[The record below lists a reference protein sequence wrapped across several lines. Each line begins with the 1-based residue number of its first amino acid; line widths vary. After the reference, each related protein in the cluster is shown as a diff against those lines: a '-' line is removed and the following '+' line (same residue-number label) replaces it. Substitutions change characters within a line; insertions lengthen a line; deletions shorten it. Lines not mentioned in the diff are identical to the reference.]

1 MSVLKFKDPITNEW
15 REISTIIGPQGEPG
29 PVGPQGEPGL
39 VGPAGPQGEPG
50 PAGKDGA
57 DGKDYVLTDVD
68 KSEIAQLAIEL
79 MPVAE
84 EGAY

>member
-29 PVGPQGEPGL
+29 P
-39 VGPAGPQGEPG
+39 
-50 PAGKDGA
+50 AGKDGA
-57 DGKDYVLTDVD
+57 DGKDYVLTDAD